1 MKIRL
6 VDKSVY
12 EITRAEIISGRFEI
26 DFSDKSAEEVQ
37 EICSVP
43 ANLSTIE
50 LLTAGDE
57 VYGIHTNWT
66 KYGGVMLNGAVKT
79 AILTQPADVTEE
91 RVTAAEANA
100 LAAKTATEDQAA
112 EIEQLKKDVEE
123 GGAGVDQE
131 LFTAT
136 AVVVKANF
144 QALPDIEAVEAKILA
159 PEWNPNGVEYA
170 EDYKVLYEDI
180 LYKCISAHTS
190 QESWA
195 PGVAPS
201 LWTAIESGEH
211 AGTLEDPIPVPE
223 TVQTAG
229 MEYEKGKY
237 YSEAGTVYL
246 MDRQGMEEGEKV
258 TLYFAPSALVGQYFS
273 VAG

>member
-6 VDKSVY
+6 VDKNTY
-12 EITRAEIISGRFEI
+12 EITRAEIISGRLEI
-26 DFSDKSAEEVQ
+26 DFADKSAEEVQ

-43 ANLSTIE
+43 ANLDTIE
-50 LLTAGDE
+50 LLTDGDK

-66 KYGGVMLNGAVKT
+66 KYGGVMLNGDIKT
-79 AILTQPADVTEE
+79 AILTQPVDVTEE
-91 RVTAAEANA
+91 RVTTAEANA

-131 LFTAT
+131 LFAAT
-136 AVVVKANF
+136 AVVAKANF

-170 EDYKVLYEDI
+170 EDYKVFYEDI

-211 AGTLEDPIPVPE
+211 AGTLEDPIPVSE
-223 TVQTAG
+223 TVQMAG

-237 YSEAGTVYL
+237 YSESGTIYL

-258 TLYFAPSALVGQYFS
+258 TLYFAPSALIGQYFS

>member
-131 LFTAT
+131 LFAAT